1 MKNKRIKNLI
11 VIMVSMIMTFSLSSC
26 GLIEDT
32 ASKDSGSSASGMESG
47 AEEDSSGSEEAEDKA
62 SGSDE
67 NQTEGSGSVS
77 GAADDAEEDGTNDDS
92 GSGELSPEIS
102 ECCNAF
108 ADYLSSNGLADGAH
122 KFSLIYI
129 DHDDYPELVYCETP
143 QWRESCPDIL
153 CYKDGTV
160 HTFSVGGTYG
170 YISYLEKKNVLL
182 CSDSHLAHDYEK
194 YYAINKKGT
203 DAVLLCSHEG
213 EYDLESGNA
222 VEPQYSK
229 ESFLVGN
236 DSVTKDKNNAY
247 LNKLTGGAI
256 MTVWSADSAAYTI
269 DGAGLENLR
278 SGKIQMGK

>member
-77 GAADDAEEDGTNDDS
+77 GAADDAEEDG
-92 GSGELSPEIS
+92 
-102 ECCNAF
+102 
-108 ADYLSSNGLADGAH
+108 
-122 KFSLIYI
+122 
-129 DHDDYPELVYCETP
+129 YPELVYCETP

-236 DSVTKDKNNAY
+236 DSVTKDKYNAY